1 MKNKIKETQTTDKKS
16 QVKLLF
22 AKENYLIMLA
32 GIVLIALGFVLMYG
46 KEDIFSPVKITVA
59 PLLVLA
65 GFAVE
70 FFAIFYEPKNGN
82 D

>member
-1 MKNKIKETQTTDKKS
+1 MKNKIKETQTTDKKAS
-16 QVKLLF
+16 VKLLF
-22 AKENYLIMLA
+22 AKENYLIMLG

-70 FFAIFYEPKNGN
+70 FFAIFYKPKNGN

>member
-1 MKNKIKETQTTDKKS
+1 
-16 QVKLLF
+16 
-22 AKENYLIMLA
+22 
-32 GIVLIALGFVLMYG
+32 LGFVLTYG

-70 FFAIFYEPKNGN
+70 FFAIFYKPKNGN

>member
-16 QVKLLF
+16 QEKLLF

-70 FFAIFYEPKNGN
+70 FFAIFYKPKNGN

>member
-1 MKNKIKETQTTDKKS
+1 MKNKIKETQNTDKKAS
-16 QVKLLF
+16 VKLLF
-22 AKENYLIMLA
+22 AKENYLIMLG

-70 FFAIFYEPKNGN
+70 FFAIFYKPKNGN

>member
-1 MKNKIKETQTTDKKS
+1 MKNKIKETQTTDKKAS
-16 QVKLLF
+16 VKLLF
-22 AKENYLIMLA
+22 AKENYLIMLG
-32 GIVLIALGFVLMYG
+32 GIVLITLGFVLMYG

-70 FFAIFYEPKNGN
+70 FFAIFYKPKNGN